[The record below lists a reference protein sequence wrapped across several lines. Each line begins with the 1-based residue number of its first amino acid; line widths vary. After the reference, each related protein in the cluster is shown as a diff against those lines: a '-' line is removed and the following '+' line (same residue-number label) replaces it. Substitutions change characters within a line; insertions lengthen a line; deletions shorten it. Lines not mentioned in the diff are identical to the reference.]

1 MCVHVLRNFIYIPKY
16 HFKELALSMWRL
28 ANLKS
33 TNLISKLDIRRV
45 GVTVFK
51 ETSVFCLKVFKKVNV
66 VHSYY
71 EE

>member
-1 MCVHVLRNFIYIPKY
+1 
-16 HFKELALSMWRL
+16 MWRL